1 MSLLH
6 ELFCSYG
13 PQYLERFGQA
23 MPGAHKKVIAAIM
36 RCRTE
41 SNGSVLYQCAA
52 CGAQHV
58 VHRCCGNRHCPG
70 CQHQCAA
77 AAQEEAS
84 NELTDV

>member
-58 VHRCCGNRHCPG
+58 V
-70 CQHQCAA
+70 AA
-77 AAQEEAS
+77 AATVTVRAAS
-84 NELTDV
+84 ITSPTIG